1 MQFPDSDLSGEFDD
15 PEVLKGRKK
24 STANNVVRM

>member
-1 MQFPDSDLSGEFDD
+1 MQFPESVFSGEFDD

-24 STANNVVRM
+24 STANNGMRI